1 MALWEI
7 IKKSKK
13 IFSSVQNKQIL
24 PTEIV
29 KRLRE
34 SYIERFQE
42 NTVIN
47 IQRGHNHKS
56 IEET

>member
-1 MALWEI
+1 MRNNKEI
-7 IKKSKK
+7 KK

-47 IQRGHNHKS
+47 IQRGHSHKS

>member
-1 MALWEI
+1 MRNNKE
-7 IKKSKK
+7 IKKK
-13 IFSSVQNKQIL
+13 SSLGVGKNKQIL

-34 SYIERFQE
+34 SYVERFQE

-47 IQRGHNHKS
+47 IQRGHSHKS

>member
-1 MALWEI
+1 MRNNKE
-7 IKKSKK
+7 IKKK
-13 IFSSVQNKQIL
+13 SSLGAVKNKQIL

-47 IQRGHNHKS
+47 IQRGHSHKS